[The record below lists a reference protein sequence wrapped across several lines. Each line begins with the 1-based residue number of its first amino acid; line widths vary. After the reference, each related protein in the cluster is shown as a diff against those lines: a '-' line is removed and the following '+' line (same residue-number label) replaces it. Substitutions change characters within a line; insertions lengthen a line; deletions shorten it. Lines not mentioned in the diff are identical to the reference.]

1 MSINAVPLPSK
12 STLYFAFASRC
23 LSTLGRCFAV
33 QINTFAF
40 RGRSQVHFAVA
51 NAIHS
56 KSVALRI

>member
-12 STLYFAFASRC
+12 STLYFAIAIRC

-33 QINTFAF
+33 QINTFAL
-40 RGRSQVHFAVA
+40 RSRSQVRFAVAIA

-56 KSVALRI
+56 